1 MYQVNFE
8 SNTLEPQKTFLKLS
22 VQIFTSFQMM
32 LLNTKIFLKNKQA
45 KKPLRRKDVS
55 SWLFEESVIAYSIT
69 DLDS

>member
-1 MYQVNFE
+1 V
-8 SNTLEPQKTFLKLS
+8 
-22 VQIFTSFQMM
+22 

-45 KKPLRRKDVS
+45 KKPFRRKDVS

>member
-1 MYQVNFE
+1 
-8 SNTLEPQKTFLKLS
+8 
-22 VQIFTSFQMM
+22 MM